1 MQDNKE
7 NINDIIIKY
16 YKDPKTGL
24 SINNT
29 FKNLLKSGHKVTF
42 RQIDNVIKNLDE
54 YHKAKTYKEQKHLFL
69 KTVTGLMSTYQ
80 ADTFFLKQHSK
91 SKVKFVALINIE
103 TRRAYVYHVPNL
115 NKKTIVEM
123 FNNWLTDI
131 PDGQYPSVISSD
143 LGSEFNSKDLY
154 NWLEQKKIRLFY
166 INKSDYKTSYA
177 TAIVDRF
184 IRTIK
189 EKLERYQ
196 KLNDTKSIIQAVNGI
211 VEGYNNTTHRMLGK
225 SPNEM
230 TRSDVEKNAA
240 EKRRHNDE
248 VMEKSYDNLQNKT
261 VGILNKKNIFD
272 KGSKMKLSRDSHDV
286 VSSEGYNIKLDND
299 RTYPPKD
306 IVILKDRS

>member
-1 MQDNKE
+1 MEENKE
-7 NINDIIIKY
+7 NLNDIIIRF

-29 FKNLLKSGHKVTF
+29 FKNLLKAGHKVTF

-54 YHKAKTYKEQKHLFL
+54 YHKAKTYREQKHLFL

-91 SKVKFVALINIE
+91 SKVKFVALINVE
-103 TRRAYVYHVPNL
+103 TRRAYAYHIPDL
-115 NKKTIVEM
+115 KKKTIVEM

-131 PDGQYPSVISSD
+131 PEGQYPNIISSD
-143 LGSEFNSKDLY
+143 LGSEFNSKDMY
-154 NWLEQKKIRLFY
+154 AWLEQKKIRLFY

-177 TAIVDRF
+177 TTIVDRF

-189 EKLERYQ
+189 DKLERYQ
-196 KLNDTKSIIQAVNGI
+196 KLNDTKSIIQAVNDI

-230 TRSDVEKNAA
+230 TRADVDKNAA
-240 EKRRHNDE
+240 EKRQHNDE
-248 VMEKSYDNLQNKT
+248 VMQKSYDNLHNKT

-272 KGSKMKLSRDSHDV
+272 KGSKMKLSKDSHDV
-286 VSSEGYNIKLDND
+286 VSSEGYNIKLDNE
-299 RTYPPKD
+299 RSYPPKD
-306 IVILKDRS
+306 IVVLKDKS

>member
-1 MQDNKE
+1 MEDNKE
-7 NINDIIIKY
+7 NINDIIIKF
-16 YKDPKTGL
+16 YKDPETGL

-29 FKNLLKSGHKVTF
+29 FKNLTKVGYKVTF

-54 YHKAKTYKEQKHLFL
+54 YHKAKTYKEQKQLFL
-69 KTVTGLMSTYQ
+69 KTVTDLMSTYQ

-103 TRRAYVYHVPNL
+103 TRRAYAYHVPNL

-131 PDGQYPSVISSD
+131 PNGQCPSVISSD
-143 LGSEFNSKDLY
+143 LGSKFNSKDLY

-184 IRTIK
+184 IRTTK
-189 EKLERYQ
+189 EKPERYQ
-196 KLNDTKSIIQAVNGI
+196 KLNDTKSIVQAVNDI

-230 TRSDVEKNAA
+230 TRADVEKNAA

-248 VMEKSYDNLQNKT
+248 VMQKSYDNIQNKT

-299 RTYPPKD
+299 RSYPPKD
-306 IVILKDRS
+306 IAVLKDKS